1 MTSLN
6 YDGFRETA
14 NAELIAK
21 AKLPPANTRRW
32 VPRRKA
38 EVVSAVHSGLLSL
51 HEACEIYTLTV
62 EEFLSWQN
70 AMERHGLAGLRV
82 TQAQN
87 YRLARSEKRR
97 APRMPVDRNVERFS
111 RQAANA

>member
-1 MTSLN
+1 MGSN
-6 YDGFRETA
+6 YDGFRETPRK
-14 NAELIAK
+14 ELLAK
-21 AKLPPANTRRW
+21 AKLPPVNTRRW

-38 EVVSAVHSGLLSL
+38 EVVAAVHSGILSL

-70 AMERHGLAGLRV
+70 AMDRHGLAGLRA

-87 YRLARSEKRR
+87 YRLQRPNRR
-97 APRMPVDRNVERFS
+97 RPQRAPVDRNVEHFG
-111 RQAANA
+111 QQTAGI